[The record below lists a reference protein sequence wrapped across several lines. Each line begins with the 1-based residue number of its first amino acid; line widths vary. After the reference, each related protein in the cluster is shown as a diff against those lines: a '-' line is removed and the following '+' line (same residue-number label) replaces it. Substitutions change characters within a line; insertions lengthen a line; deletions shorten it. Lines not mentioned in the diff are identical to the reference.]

1 MRSVKQLSVMLQDM
15 NIRAVARES
24 NLNWRTVNEI
34 KEGRANPYSKTVE
47 ILNDYFDRKEGKA

>member
-1 MRSVKQLSVMLQDM
+1 MRSVKQLSAMLQDM

-34 KEGRANPYSKTVE
+34 KEGRGNPYSKTVE
-47 ILNDYFDRKEGKA
+47 ILNDYFDRKEGKV